1 MALSVTIPAW
11 GQGPCSW
18 HIPLAPAEDSAAA
31 GSAYS
36 AKLFLQKKS
45 AEDGFCTAGPWIFH
59 VPSTSSQGPPHAEF
73 SARNPSHLPL
83 QVRRFEG
90 ISRLSQ
96 DLRTDGNGVVA
107 HCLSTVDSKSRGE
120 GSGGRISCSPT
131 TSSKVGYKT
140 HPVRMGVWGCCS

>member
-1 MALSVTIPAW
+1 MSQSQP
-11 GQGPCSW
+11 GDKDP
-18 HIPLAPAEDSAAA
+18 AA
-31 GSAYS
+31 GTSPWHQQRTLLPQVQPIQLNCFS
-36 AKLFLQKKS
+36 KKKS